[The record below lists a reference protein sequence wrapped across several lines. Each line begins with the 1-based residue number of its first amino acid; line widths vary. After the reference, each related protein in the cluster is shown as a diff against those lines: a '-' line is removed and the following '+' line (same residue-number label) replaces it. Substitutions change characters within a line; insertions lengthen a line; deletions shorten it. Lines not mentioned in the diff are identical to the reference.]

1 MPPLAQPRVSS
12 HVTPLKMPPH
22 SASEAAQIRPGLWV
36 WERSDPAVKTEL
48 SSTAIS
54 TIAGLCLIDPTPLA
68 EPVLGDITEAGRI
81 AAIIITNANHQRA
94 SLGYAGRFS
103 VPILGHPEALAGL
116 KPRRLGSLSEI
127 ASDTDLEPIEIEG
140 AVEGEIALYH
150 SLHGGTLVV
159 GDALINLNG
168 YGFTFLPSKYCL
180 DQKQM
185 RRSLRKLL
193 SLPVERLLFAHGT
206 PIVFRAAERLRQLL
220 NGNASS

>member
-1 MPPLAQPRVSS
+1 MPTRSF
-12 HVTPLKMPPH
+12 
-22 SASEAAQIRPGLWV
+22 SEAAQIRPGLWV
-36 WERSDPAVKTEL
+36 WKRYDPAVKTEVF
-48 SSTAIS
+48 STAIS

-68 EPVLGDITEAGRI
+68 ERALSDITEADRI

-94 SLGYAGRFS
+94 SPRYAGRFS

-116 KPRRLGSLSEI
+116 KPDRLGNLSEL
-127 ASDTDLEPIEIEG
+127 ASDTGLEPIEIEG
-140 AVEGEIALYH
+140 AVEGEIALYQP
-150 SLHGGTLVV
+150 LHGGTLVV
-159 GDALINLNG
+159 GDVLINLDA

-193 SLPVERLLFAHGT
+193 LLPMERILFAHGA

-220 NGNASS
+220 NSNASS